1 MRAWNAALLACAG
14 FIGLSATPAS
24 AAECFGNCGEI
35 DVSQGISGSITP
47 PPANGDNLFFWVS
60 TRNGVAGG
68 GTLPGQSGSETN
80 GSRLVSAPFFAEA
93 GQKISYYFNYI
104 TSDGAGFADYA
115 WSQLRGVGGN
125 STIANL
131 FTART
136 KPSGTIAPGLD
147 LPDVEADLTPASVTI
162 QPGTIFAP
170 LGTSSG
176 SCFSAGCG
184 NTGWIFSEYTVQTSG
199 TYELA
204 FGVTNWS
211 DTAFDSALAFD
222 GLLLGGSVIGDGS
235 SPTQPLLP
243 IDIQPDGTFLFE
255 FTVDEP
261 EQPVFIDPIVSIG
274 YTYEILDSSLLITE
288 AWFGDVQDADG
299 YQLYGW
305 NGMTSAYDLFLGNV
319 MAETWFEFA
328 APVSR
333 FQLLG
338 IDPDLGLDPLDTN
351 AFVTGL
357 KFNGTGAVEMSMKA
371 VTQFVP
377 GNPNGVIPEPATWA
391 MMLIGFGA
399 VGFSA
404 RRRRTRSVLA

>member
-1 MRAWNAALLACAG
+1 MRAWNAALLACAS

-24 AAECFGNCGEI
+24 AAECVGNCGEI

-60 TRNGVAGG
+60 TRNGVDGG
-68 GTLPGQSGSETN
+68 GTLPGQSGDETN

-93 GQKISYYFNYI
+93 GQTISYYFNYI

-115 WSQLRGVGGN
+115 WSQLRGVDGN
-125 STIANL
+125 TTVANL

-136 KPSGTIAPGLD
+136 KPTGTIAPGLD
-147 LPDVEADLTPASVTI
+147 LPNVEATLTPGSVTI
-162 QPGTIFAP
+162 LPGTTFAP
-170 LGTSSG
+170 LGGDSG
-176 SCFSAGCG
+176 DCFDDGCG
-184 NTGWIFSEYTVQTSG
+184 NTGWIFSQYTVQTSG
-199 TYELA
+199 TYELS
-204 FGVTNWS
+204 FGVTNWD
-211 DTAFDSALAFD
+211 DTAYDSALAFD
-222 GLLLGGSVIGDGS
+222 GLLIGGSVIGDGS

-243 IDIQPDGTFLFE
+243 VDLEEDGTFLFE

-261 EQPVFIDPIVSIG
+261 EQQVFVDPIVSVG
-274 YTYEILDSSLLITE
+274 YTYEMVDGPLLFSEVWIKSV
-288 AWFGDVQDADG
+288 GDADG
-299 YQLYGW
+299 FQLYGW
-305 NGMTSAYDLFLGNV
+305 NDMTNAYDIFITDLLE
-319 MAETWFEFA
+319 ETWYEFDDPLA
-328 APVSR
+328 R

-351 AFVTGL
+351 AFVTGF
-357 KFNGTGAVEMSMKA
+357 KFTGTGDVAMSMKA

-404 RRRRTRSVLA
+404 RKRRTRAVLA